1 MTDAARVPT
10 VQGHAATIPE
20 YLVSLALESLELE
33 YFFQYIPYGLIGI
46 RGTPVIDFL
55 VHLPPQWVPLEY
67 DGNIW
72 HTGQYSQSDERF
84 QRALVAQFF
93 NVPEVLVITG
103 DEVDS
108 DTPLDKVIQVVRGK
122 LKI

>member
-1 MTDAARVPT
+1 MTDAPV
-10 VQGHAATIPE
+10 VQGHTATIPE
-20 YLVSLALESLELE
+20 YLVSLALESLDLE
-33 YFFQYIPYGLIGI
+33 YFFQYIPYGMVGI

-55 VHLPPQWVPLEY
+55 VHLPPQWIPLEY

-72 HTGQYSQSDERF
+72 HTGQYWSSDERF

-103 DEVDS
+103 DEVDGN
-108 DTPLDKVIQVVRGK
+108 TPLDQVIQVVRGK
-122 LKI
+122 LNL

>member
-1 MTDAARVPT
+1 MSDEAPEYL
-10 VQGHAATIPE
+10 VQGQTATIPE
-20 YLVSLALESLELE
+20 YLISLALEYLELE
-33 YFFQYIPYGLIGI
+33 YFFQFIPYGMVGV

-55 VHLPPQWVPLEY
+55 VKIPPQWIPLEY

-84 QRALVAQFF
+84 QRALVAQYF

-103 DEVDS
+103 DEVVS
-108 DTPLDKVIQVVRGK
+108 DTPLEQVIQVVKGK
-122 LKI
+122 LRV